1 MRTFCKVDHNQ
12 LALMVTVVLTKQYS
26 ASPSDLKITFGAK
39 HLCHLIKVGQISAK
53 LPAKIDLL
61 CYKGISKQFGGKFV
75 ALAGNQII
83 WQVKTVS
90 LTLLLSSWW

>member
-1 MRTFCKVDHNQ
+1 
-12 LALMVTVVLTKQYS
+12 MVTFRANQAILGLT
-26 ASPSDLKITFGAK
+26 PSDLKITFGAK
-39 HLCHLIKVGQISAK
+39 HLCHVIRVGQISAK